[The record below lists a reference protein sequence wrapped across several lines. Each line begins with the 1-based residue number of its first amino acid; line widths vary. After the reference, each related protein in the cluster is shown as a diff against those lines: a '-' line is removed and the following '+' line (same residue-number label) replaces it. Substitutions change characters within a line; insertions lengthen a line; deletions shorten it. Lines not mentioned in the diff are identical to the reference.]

1 MAQVTIPSANTNSTS
16 NRKGYGNYFGFER
29 TASIYTAAEI
39 GTTGNVTAFGL
50 YVNSVSTPAAST
62 PVEIWMKERST
73 STFASTSTVAAELT
87 GATMVWSGNV
97 TSGMLVANNW
107 TTVTL
112 TTPFNYTG
120 GANNLEVIILA
131 NAGGG
136 GNEGTTAKQ
145 FRHSATTVQQS
156 QYWQQDNTA
165 PTGTGSFTTVASLR
179 RLNAQL
185 TIAPGSP
192 CAGTP
197 APGNTTGPT
206 SSVSGATIALGLQNV
221 TAGSGV
227 TYQWYSSTTSSTG
240 PWTMVGTSLPTYSP
254 APTAQTWY
262 YCAVT
267 CGSVG
272 GGTGNSSVLQVDVII
287 PTLVPLTGNNS
298 LACGTNTLLLDH
310 AGTGS
315 YSNNANGYTVLNA
328 VGTARNQCHRHL
340 FN

>member
-1 MAQVTIPSANTNSTS
+1 M
-16 NRKGYGNYFGFER
+16 
-29 TASIYTAAEI
+29 
-39 GTTGNVTAFGL
+39 
-50 YVNSVSTPAAST
+50 NSVSAPAAST

-136 GNEGTTAKQ
+136 GNEGTSAKQ

-197 APGNTTGPT
+197 TPGNTTGPT

-227 TYQWYSSTTSSTG
+227 TYQWYSSTVSNSG
-240 PWTMVGTSLPTYSP
+240 PWTMVGTGLSSYNP
-254 APTAQTWY
+254 APTVQTWY
-262 YCAVT
+262 YCEVT
-267 CGSVG
+267 CGSIG
-272 GGTGNSSVLQVDVII
+272 GGTGSSAVKQVDITI
-287 PTLVPLTGNNS
+287 QTLVPTGGVNNS
-298 LACGTNTLLLDH
+298 VSCGTNTALLDH
-310 AGTGS
+310 AGNGN
-315 YSNNANGYTVLNA
+315 YSSGASGYTVLNA
-328 VGTARNQCHRHL
+328 LGTAVINISGTLFDRSYLRLRLHLQWSGNRRNSSFRFSVQRSR
-340 FN
+340 